1 MPSSDTTIMGSQ
13 AALTQFGG
21 AGRKIGKKQREKNPE
36 PFGKSLGADIQA
48 VNVVEASECLCLQL

>member
-1 MPSSDTTIMGSQ
+1 MGSQ

-48 VNVVEASECLCLQL
+48 VNVVVASECLCLHL

>member
-1 MPSSDTTIMGSQ
+1 MGSQ

-21 AGRKIGKKQREKNPE
+21 AGRKMGKNKGKKIPNLLVK
-36 PFGKSLGADIQA
+36 ADIQA